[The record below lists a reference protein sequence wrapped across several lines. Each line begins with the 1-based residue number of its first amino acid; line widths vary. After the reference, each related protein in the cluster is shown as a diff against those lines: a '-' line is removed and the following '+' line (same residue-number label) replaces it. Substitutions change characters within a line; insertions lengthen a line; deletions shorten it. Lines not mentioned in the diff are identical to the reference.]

1 MVMRA
6 LFEETDADHGIT
18 VDQLVEWLAMRGVEG
33 ERKSV
38 QRDIETLQEFG
49 LNVVRRRSECVTY
62 RLIDPLLSMNQWEMA
77 VDAVQSSPCLD
88 ARKTFEIV
96 DGIGRLVSRFQRER
110 LDRKLAT
117 PKRVKMSSEHALE
130 NLGDRP

>member
-1 MVMRA
+1 MANRPDAKLKLLMVMRA

-49 LNVVRRRSECVTY
+49 LCGVAPSA
-62 RLIDPLLSMNQWEMA
+62 LP
-77 VDAVQSSPCLD
+77 
-88 ARKTFEIV
+88 
-96 DGIGRLVSRFQRER
+96 IG
-110 LDRKLAT
+110 
-117 PKRVKMSSEHALE
+117 
-130 NLGDRP
+130 

>member
-1 MVMRA
+1 MANRPDAKLKLLMVMRA

-38 QRDIETLQEFG
+38 QRTSRLFKSSG
-49 LNVVRRRSECVTY
+49 SMLCGRRSECVTY
-62 RLIDPLLSMNQWEMA
+62 RLIDPLLSMNQWEMV

-88 ARKTFEIV
+88 AE
-96 DGIGRLVSRFQRER
+96 
-110 LDRKLAT
+110 
-117 PKRVKMSSEHALE
+117 E
-130 NLGDRP
+130 NV